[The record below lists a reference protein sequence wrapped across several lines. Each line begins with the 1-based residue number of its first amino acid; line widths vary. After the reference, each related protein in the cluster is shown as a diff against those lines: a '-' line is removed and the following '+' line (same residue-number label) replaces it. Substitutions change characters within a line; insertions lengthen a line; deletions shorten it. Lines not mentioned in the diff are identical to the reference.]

1 MADNNSTV
9 RLADGVEAV
18 IEERGILVDDIA
30 KVIAEAEATSV
41 KLMSNS
47 TGRFLARLRLDKV
60 TVYAEYSVES
70 NGITVYDAYSHI
82 VTLNEDQ

>member
-1 MADNNSTV
+1 MADNSSTV
-9 RLADGVEAV
+9 RLADGVEAIV
-18 IEERGILVDDIA
+18 EERGILVDDIA

-41 KLMSNS
+41 KLKSNS

-82 VTLNEDQ
+82 VTLNEDL

>member
-9 RLADGVEAV
+9 RLADVVEAV

-41 KLMSNS
+41 KLKSNS
-47 TGRFLARLRLDKV
+47 TGRFLAKLRLDKV

>member
-30 KVIAEAEATSV
+30 KVIAEVEATSV
-41 KLMSNS
+41 KLKSNS
-47 TGRFLARLRLDKV
+47 TGRFLAKLRLDKV

>member
-1 MADNNSTV
+1 MADNSSTV
-9 RLADGVEAV
+9 RLADGVEAI

-41 KLMSNS
+41 KLKSNS

-82 VTLNEDQ
+82 VTLNEDL

>member
-1 MADNNSTV
+1 MADNSSTV
-9 RLADGVEAV
+9 RLADGVEAI

-41 KLMSNS
+41 KLKSNS
-47 TGRFLARLRLDKV
+47 TGRFLARLCLDKV

-82 VTLNEDQ
+82 VTLNEDL

>member
-41 KLMSNS
+41 KLKSNS
-47 TGRFLARLRLDKV
+47 TGRFLAKLRLDKV
-60 TVYAEYSVES
+60 TVYAEYSFES

>member
-1 MADNNSTV
+1 MADINSTV
-9 RLADGVEAV
+9 RLADGVEAG
-18 IEERGILVDDIA
+18 IEERGSLVDDIA
-30 KVIAEAEATSV
+30 QVIAEAEATSV
-41 KLMSNS
+41 KLKSNS

>member
-18 IEERGILVDDIA
+18 IEGRGILVDDIA

-41 KLMSNS
+41 KLKSNS

>member
-41 KLMSNS
+41 KLKSNS
-47 TGRFLARLRLDKV
+47 TGSFLAKLRLDKV